1 MNRTGF
7 SKFKRK
13 VFLSYTFKDY
23 EKIALVSKKL
33 NELGFDIFTDVH
45 SVNVGNNIVGYFN
58 EQIEKCDCFVY
69 GR

>member
-1 MNRTGF
+1 MNRIGF

-33 NELGFDIFTDVH
+33 NELGFDIFTDVCVCR
-45 SVNVGNNIVGYFN
+45 SRKIS
-58 EQIEKCDCFVY
+58 
-69 GR
+69 